1 MNKTIV
7 AVALIIIAVGAVG
20 GFLFYG
26 PSTVAVSLK
35 DPPPEPYSSSIS
47 AIIVSFD
54 KIELHSS
61 GAGNTSGWH
70 TIVTSASVNLLVV
83 LNVSKVLGNAQIPA
97 GKYSEIRL
105 FASSASITIAGTT
118 VTYTIPSGATTGI
131 KVIISGG
138 FQVMGGQTT
147 TVLLDFA
154 FRNSEVF
161 ANPTLTLNPVVSAT
175 VA

>member
-1 MNKTIV
+1 MNKKIT
-7 AVALIIIAVGAVG
+7 AVALIVIAVGAVT

-26 PSTVAVSLK
+26 PSTVALNIK
-35 DPPPEPYSSSIS
+35 DPPPEPYSGSIS
-47 AIIVSFD
+47 AIVVSFN

-61 GAGNTSGWH
+61 GAGNNSGWH
-70 TIVTSASVNLLVV
+70 TVVTSASVNLLAV
-83 LNVSKVLGNAQIPA
+83 LNVSKILGNAQIPA
-97 GKYSEIRL
+97 GRYSEIRL
-105 FASSASITIAGTT
+105 FASNASITIAGIT

-131 KVIISGG
+131 KVTISGG

-154 FRNSEVF
+154 FRNSEILS
-161 ANPTLTLNPVVSAT
+161 NPTLTLTPVVSTT